1 MRGRPPARVLPM
13 FPLGSVLLPYGILPL
28 HIFEE
33 RYRTMMREGVEEFGV
48 VLIERGSEVGGGDVR
63 TQLGTVARVVRSA
76 ELPDGRWQVVAVG
89 TPRRFRVARWLPDD
103 PYPVAEVDE
112 RPDTAV
118 GGGDAALRALVAGV
132 VPRVRRV
139 LAMRAEAGEPSAP
152 LDVAIDDDAVVASWQ
167 LALLAGMG
175 PLDAHAVLA
184 IDDPLARLR
193 RVAEVV
199 DEQLDALTFRL
210 RGSGE

>member
-1 MRGRPPARVLPM
+1 MASRRALAM
-13 FPLGSVLLPYGILPL
+13 FPLGTVLLPYGILPL

-63 TQLGTVARVVRSA
+63 TQLGTVARIVRKA

-89 TPRRFRVARWLPDD
+89 TPRRFRVAAWLPDD
-103 PYPVAEVDE
+103 PYPVAEIDE
-112 RPDTAV
+112 LSDTAV
-118 GGGDAALRALVAGV
+118 DPDELRALVDDV

-152 LDVAIDDDAVVASWQ
+152 LDVTFDGDAVVASWQ
-167 LALLAGMG
+167 LALLTGMG
-175 PLDAHAVLA
+175 PLDGHAVLA
-184 IDDPLARLR
+184 IDDPLARMR
-193 RVAEVV
+193 RIAEVV
-199 DEQLDALTFRL
+199 DEQVDALTFRM